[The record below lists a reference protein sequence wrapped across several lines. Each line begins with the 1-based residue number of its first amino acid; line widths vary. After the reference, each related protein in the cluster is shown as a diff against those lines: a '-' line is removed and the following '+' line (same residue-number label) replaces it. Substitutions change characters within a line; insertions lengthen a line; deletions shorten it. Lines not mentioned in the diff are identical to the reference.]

1 MTSENVGNY
10 KLKKLDKLK
19 YVETRFNEIEPRSV
33 LQKGDILLNHISA
46 GPAEL
51 GGQVDLMFDSLT
63 IARQLTEAG
72 MKRA

>member
-19 YVETRFNEIEPRSV
+19 YVETRFNEIEPRLV

-46 GPAEL
+46 GA
-51 GGQVDLMFDSLT
+51 
-63 IARQLTEAG
+63 A
-72 MKRA
+72 K